1 MSTIEPENISS
12 QIGAEV
18 LAALH
23 RIAESE
29 GRQFQA
35 VLDEALREYIERK
48 EKGYPRQQVTAAFE
62 DSMREFDVLYREL
75 AK

>member
-1 MSTIEPENISS
+1 MSTTEPENFSS
-12 QIGAEV
+12 QFAPEV
-18 LAALH
+18 LTALQH
-23 RIAESE
+23 IADSE

-48 EKGYPRQQVTAAFE
+48 GKGHPRQQVVAAFE
-62 DSMREFDVLYREL
+62 DSLREFDALYREL

>member
-1 MSTIEPENISS
+1 MPTVVRQKFSS
-12 QIGAEV
+12 QAAPEV

-35 VLDEALREYIERK
+35 ILDEALRDYVERK
-48 EKGYPRQQVTAAFE
+48 EKGPSTAPRIG
-62 DSMREFDVLYREL
+62 SIRR
-75 AK
+75 KH